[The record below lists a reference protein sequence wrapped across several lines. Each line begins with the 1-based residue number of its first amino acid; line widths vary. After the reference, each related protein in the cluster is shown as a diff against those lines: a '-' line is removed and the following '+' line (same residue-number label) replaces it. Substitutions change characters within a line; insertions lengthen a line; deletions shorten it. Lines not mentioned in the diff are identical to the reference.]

1 MNKRKIEIAYAKK
14 IRKLIKY
21 NQQYYDENNS
31 LITDTE
37 YDVLKKDILDLEKKH
52 DFLDHENSPSRIVGQ
67 KPSNNFKNVTQN
79 VPMVSRGHG
88 WSVQEWIRVE

>member
-1 MNKRKIEIAYAKK
+1 MNKRQIEISYAKK

-37 YDVLKKDILDLEKKH
+37 YDALKKEILDLEKKY
-52 DFLDHENSPSRIVGQ
+52 EN
-67 KPSNNFKNVTQN
+67 
-79 VPMVSRGHG
+79 
-88 WSVQEWIRVE
+88 